1 MAPAFLPS
9 KKIFIFSLSF
19 PKQNTIPPVPRVRVA
34 YLDGR
39 RLARA
44 LVAGARAV
52 AAQREAIDRINVFP
66 VADRDTGSN
75 LASTL
80 NRVSAAVAGT
90 REASLA
96 AVARRAADEAL
107 LGARGNSGA
116 IVAQALE
123 GFAEAVRGSSR
134 LGAAGFGGAARAAA
148 AAARGAMAHPK
159 EGTLLSVLD
168 AWAAEADRA
177 AVRDPDWASAFA
189 AALPAARAALA
200 HTPDQ
205 LAVLKKAGVVD
216 AGAQGFVDLLEGVLT
231 GYAAR
236 GASARPAPAD
246 RVEARIREAKETL
259 LFRWCTEVLLS
270 GAGLDR
276 DALRRAAAP
285 LGDSLAVVGGATRV
299 RLHVHVNQPE
309 DVFAVARRFGRVEET
324 KVEDM
329 RAQREAGSSGRT
341 RAGGRVAIVTDT
353 ACDLPDAVVE
363 HEDVTLV
370 PLRLL
375 IGEETY
381 LDRVTITAREFHRR
395 LREEGIVART
405 SQPPPADFR
414 EVYGALAGHGSPV
427 VGIHV
432 SGALSGTFSAARV
445 AAASLRDQ
453 PGFAPVEAVDSRAVS
468 VAQGLVVKA
477 AAQAAARGEGLAEV
491 VRAAE
496 DAAARV
502 RLLAAVPS
510 LDSLVRGGRVTPA
523 QRRLA
528 NLLGVVPLI
537 TLDSRGRPGAGGAA
551 RGFPRACVRL
561 VEKSL
566 KAAAGVAAPV
576 FAVAHADA
584 PSLAERIAGELIARR
599 PGAAPWVVEITPVL
613 AAHTGPGAV
622 AVATLGARPR

>member
-1 MAPAFLPS
+1 
-9 KKIFIFSLSF
+9 
-19 PKQNTIPPVPRVRVA
+19 VPRVRIA
-34 YLDGR
+34 FLDGR
-39 RLARA
+39 HLARA
-44 LVAGARAV
+44 LTAGARAV

-80 NRVSAAVAGT
+80 NRVSAAVAGA
-90 REASLA
+90 RERSLA

-123 GFAEAVRGSSR
+123 GFAEAVRGVTR
-134 LGAAGFGGAARAAA
+134 LASAEFERAARAAA
-148 AAARGAMAHPK
+148 HAARGAMAHPK
-159 EGTLLSVLD
+159 EGTLLSVID
-168 AWAAEADRA
+168 AWAAEVTRA
-177 AVRDPDWASAFA
+177 AAASRDWVSAFV

-200 HTPDQ
+200 RTPEQ

-216 AGAQGFVDLLEGVLT
+216 AGAQGFVDFLEGIAA

-236 GASARPAPAD
+236 GAPAPPLPAD
-246 RVEARIREAKETL
+246 RVEARIREARETL

-309 DVFAVARRFGRVEET
+309 DVFALARRFGRVEET

-329 RAQREAGSSGRT
+329 RTQQGAAASGRA
-341 RAGGRVAIVTDT
+341 RAGRVAIVTDT
-353 ACDLPDAVVE
+353 ACDLPDAVLE
-363 HEDVTLV
+363 REDVTLV

-375 IGEETY
+375 IGDETY
-381 LDRVTITAREFHRR
+381 LDRVTITAGEFHRR

-414 EVYGALAGHGSPV
+414 EVYGALAGHGTPV

-453 PGFAPVEAVDSRAVS
+453 PGLAPVEAVDSRAVS
-468 VAQGLVVKA
+468 VAQGLVVQA
-477 AAQAAARGEGLAEV
+477 AALASARGEGLAEV

-510 LDSLVRGGRVTPA
+510 LDALVRGGRVTA
-523 QRRLA
+523 GQRRLA
-528 NLLGVVPLI
+528 NFLGVVPLL
-537 TLDSRGRPGAGGAA
+537 TLDFHGRARAGGAA
-551 RGFPRACVRL
+551 RGFPRACVRM

-566 KAAAGVAAPV
+566 RTAARAPAPV
-576 FAVAHADA
+576 FAVAHSAAPELAD
-584 PSLAERIAGELIARR
+584 RIAGDLLARR
-599 PGAAPWVVEITPVL
+599 PGATASVVEITPVL

-622 AVATLGARPR
+622 AVATLGASPR

>member
-1 MAPAFLPS
+1 MPG
-9 KKIFIFSLSF
+9 
-19 PKQNTIPPVPRVRVA
+19 VRVA

-39 RLARA
+39 RFARA

-52 AAQREAIDRINVFP
+52 SLRREAIDRINVFP

-80 NRVSAAVAGT
+80 ERVSAAVGGT
-90 REASLA
+90 RERSLE

-116 IVAQALE
+116 IFAQALE
-123 GFAEAVRGSSR
+123 GFAEAVRGDAR
-134 LGAAGFGGAARAAA
+134 LPPTALGRAALAAAG
-148 AAARGAMAHPK
+148 AARGAMANPR
-159 EGTLLSVLD
+159 EGTLLSVIA
-168 AWAAEADRA
+168 AWADEAGRA
-177 AVRDPDWASAFA
+177 AGLGDWAAAFA
-189 AALPAARAALA
+189 STLPAARAALA
-200 HTPDQ
+200 RTPDQ
-205 LAVLKKAGVVD
+205 LAVLRKAGVVD
-216 AGAQGFVDLLEGVLT
+216 AGGQGFVDFLEGVAA
-231 GYAAR
+231 GYAVR
-236 GASARPAPAD
+236 GAPARPVPED
-246 RVEARIREAKETL
+246 RVEARIHEAKGTL

-270 GAGLDR
+270 GSGIDR

-285 LGDSLAVVGGATRV
+285 FGDSLAVVGSATRV
-299 RLHVHVNQPE
+299 RLHVHVNRPE
-309 DVFAVARRFGRVEET
+309 DVVEVARRFGRIEET
-324 KVEDM
+324 KAEDM
-329 RAQREAGSSGRT
+329 RAQRNAAGGGRA
-341 RAGGRVAIVTDT
+341 RPAGRVAIVTDT
-353 ACDLPDAVVE
+353 ACDLPDAFLE
-363 HEDVTLV
+363 REDVALV

-375 IGEETY
+375 VGGETF
-381 LDRVTITAREFHRR
+381 LDRVTITPAAFHRR

-445 AAASLRDQ
+445 AAASLRGQ
-453 PGFAPVEAVDSRAVS
+453 PGFAPVEVVDSRAVS
-468 VAQGLVVKA
+468 VAQGLVVRA
-477 AAQAAARGEGLAEV
+477 AAQAAARGAGLAEV

-496 DAAARV
+496 DAASRV

-510 LDSLVRGGRVTPA
+510 LDSLVRGGRVSPG

-528 NLLGVVPLI
+528 DLLGVVPLL
-537 TLDSRGRPGAGGAA
+537 TLDSRGRARAGGAA

-566 KAAAGVAAPV
+566 RASRGVPAPV

-584 PSLAERIAGELIARR
+584 ADLAERIAGELLGRR
-599 PGAAPWVVEITPVL
+599 PGAEEFVVEITPVL
-613 AAHTGPGAV
+613 AAHAGPGAV
-622 AVATLGARPR
+622 VVATLAARPR

>member
-1 MAPAFLPS
+1 MRF
-9 KKIFIFSLSF
+9 
-19 PKQNTIPPVPRVRVA
+19 
-34 YLDGR
+34 LDGR

-44 LVAGARAV
+44 LTAGARAV

-80 NRVSAAVAGT
+80 NRVSAALALG
-90 REASLA
+90 REPRLA
-96 AVARRAADEAL
+96 EVARSAADEAL

-116 IVAQALE
+116 ILAQALE
-123 GFAEAVRGSSR
+123 GFAEAVRGARR
-134 LGAAGFGGAARAAA
+134 LAAAAFGDAARAAA
-148 AAARGAMAHPK
+148 RAARGAMAHPK
-159 EGTLLSVLD
+159 EGTLLSVID
-168 AWAAEADRA
+168 AWAAEVARA
-177 AVRDPDWASAFA
+177 AATTHDWASAFT
-189 AALPAARAALA
+189 AALPAARRALA
-200 HTPDQ
+200 RTPDQ

-216 AGAQGFVDLLEGVLT
+216 AGAQGFVDFLEGVSTLYT
-231 GYAAR
+231 AR
-236 GASARPAPAD
+236 RAPAPPPPAD
-246 RVEARIREAKETL
+246 RVEARIREAKDTL

-270 GAGLDR
+270 GADLDR
-276 DALRRAAAP
+276 DALRKAAAP

-299 RLHVHVNQPE
+299 RLHVHVNEPE
-309 DVFAVARRFGRVEET
+309 DVFEIARRFGRVEET

-329 RAQREAGSSGRT
+329 RAQREAASSGRA
-341 RAGGRVAIVTDT
+341 RPAGRVAVVTDT
-353 ACDLPDAVVE
+353 ACDLPDAVLE
-363 HEDVTLV
+363 REDVALV

-375 IGEETY
+375 IGAETY
-381 LDRVTITAREFHRR
+381 LDRVTITPGEFHRR
-395 LREEGIVART
+395 LREEGIAART

-432 SGALSGTFSAARV
+432 SGALSGTYSAARV
-445 AAASLRDQ
+445 AAASLRDR
-453 PGFAPVEAVDSRAVS
+453 PGFSPIEVVDSRALS
-468 VAQGLVVKA
+468 VAQGLVVRA
-477 AAQAAARGEGLAEV
+477 AARAAARGAGLADV

-510 LDSLVRGGRVTPA
+510 LDSLVRGGRVTPG

-528 NLLGVVPLI
+528 NVLGVVPLL
-537 TLDSRGRPGAGGAA
+537 TLDARGRARAGGAA

-566 KAAAGVAAPV
+566 RAAEGVADPV

-584 PSLAERIAGELIARR
+584 PELAGRIAGELLARR
-599 PGAAPWVVEITPVL
+599 PAAEGFVVEVTPVL
-613 AAHTGPGAV
+613 AAHAGPGAV
-622 AVATLGARPR
+622 AVATLGARPRGRA